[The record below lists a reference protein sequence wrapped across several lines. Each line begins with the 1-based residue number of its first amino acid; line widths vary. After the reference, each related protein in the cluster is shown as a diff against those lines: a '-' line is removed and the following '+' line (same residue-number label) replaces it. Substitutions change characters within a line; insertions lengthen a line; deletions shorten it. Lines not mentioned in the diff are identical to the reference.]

1 MLWGKTIFTKVLVV
15 PLPDGEHRVDAVRV
29 VSKICSIELLE
40 ERINSYGCARIRLHK
55 DKIYHSCTIKFHLA
69 NRVVVKPK
77 MFLLRKQVVVS
88 CDQENVLDKVRDEA
102 AMELVV
108 KLTFVIAVVARV
120 ESFHQEQRR

>member
-1 MLWGKTIFTKVLVV
+1 MKTDPVTVVGLDYVLKKLDTTKLGDHLMLGLVM
-15 PLPDGEHRVDAVRV
+15 L
-29 VSKICSIELLE
+29 
-40 ERINSYGCARIRLHK
+40 
-55 DKIYHSCTIKFHLA
+55 KFHLA